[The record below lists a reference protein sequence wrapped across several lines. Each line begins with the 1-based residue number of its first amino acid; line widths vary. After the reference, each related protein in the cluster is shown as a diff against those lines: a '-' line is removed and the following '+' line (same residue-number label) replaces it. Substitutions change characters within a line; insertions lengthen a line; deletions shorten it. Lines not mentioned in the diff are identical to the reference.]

1 MRRRCWRQLGPRS
14 APRSLRGELRPAR
27 DRFLG
32 LSLGGRSP
40 VAVRSSVAMP
50 TMAMG
55 LPGRWAMRPL
65 ADLRSTTLLV
75 PRRARAQSSRS
86 RPAQADPGEAATGW
100 LTTRQS
106 INQVSRR
113 LERQSRRRMATT
125 GLGMRVEK
133 GRGRIEPQCTELR
146 ALIRAPAGPRE
157 RPQAW
162 NRWWRSSTT
171 LGARWLVKLGGS
183 PWPKVEWF

>member
-32 LSLGGRSP
+32 RSPCSRSP
-40 VAVRSSVAMP
+40 VAVPSNVAMP
-50 TMAMG
+50 TMTMG
-55 LPGRWAMRPL
+55 LTGPWAMRPI

-75 PRRARAQSSRS
+75 PRRARAPSSRS
-86 RPAQADPGEAATGW
+86 RPAQADSGEAATAW
-100 LTTRQS
+100 LTTGQA
-106 INQVSRR
+106 INQVLCR
-113 LERQSRRRMATT
+113 LERQSQCWMATT
-125 GLGMRVEK
+125 ALEMRVEK
-133 GRGRIEPQCTELR
+133 GRGRIEPQCTVLR
-146 ALIRAPAGPRE
+146 ALIRAPSDPRE

-171 LGARWLVKLGGS
+171 LGGRWLVKLGDS
-183 PWPKVEWF
+183 RWPKVEWF